1 MSTSKIEYTAELLQ
15 DGHLSVPDDIK
26 EKLLQMK
33 GYTIT
38 VRIELPELTKAPSAP
53 SSFLRARKLLASIP
67 GDLSADII
75 RERED
80 RV

>member
-1 MSTSKIEYTAELLQ
+1 MIEYIAELLQ

-33 GYTIT
+33 GYTIR
-38 VRIELPELTKAPSAP
+38 VRIELPEITKAPMTAY
-53 SSFLRARKLLASIP
+53 SFLRARKLLAAIP
-67 GDLSADII
+67 GELSDDIV
-75 RERED
+75 RERQD